1 MILTN
6 CNCEHEVD
14 CGCVLSFDE
23 YVANSLS
30 VLSVG
35 NLLGGD
41 CEFEEYV
48 IDWYR
53 NGEHALVSGVGSDPD
68 IQAYHPFLGL
78 ASIPVLPGTW
88 VPVVRYVVIDG
99 EIIFSV
105 PKKCK
110 SWCADLSNLPVIIV
124 VSPLNCNSTNSPV
137 NPGYSYRLSYVSS
150 QDFSMAERLV
160 LFQLPTDLS
169 AKYFAFVF
177 NAALVSDKI
186 EIYFNEETIPLT
198 SWIVGTGHSYPADY
212 SEMPYV
218 HRSGFIDY
226 IITLPDYV
234 SGDYLIIKITPSVFE
249 FNVNT
254 NWQLDIKCLG
264 IEDFGC
270 DYATKYMQQINSVSM
285 FKNVEACMLELT
297 ITMEDFFGV
306 LGPSHPMYLM
316 YRYGGLRG
324 ISSGSSL
331 QVPAS
336 NQYVLR
342 KDYSKT
348 VQTTSGSGALNP
360 TSLVN
365 AAALVYITKVG
376 SLTTIQCTDINDYN
390 SLKAGYEAV
399 QLTSIVTTFE
409 NDNTSLK
416 YYRFYVMYVR
426 ETLTSCGDT
435 YAQAFSAYFHL
446 NSTFVFDDVNMK
458 VEITSVEIVLGIT
471 PEECDGSY
479 SLANTYANS
488 YINTYHNMP
497 DYSVTTICRQNSPLG
512 YVMGPSGVVNPSVP
526 YQVFMYGT
534 YLNHLVLTPC
544 GELPLFCFGL
554 YPHTLYQIFYHFYLR
569 LEFSDDPWEENYRIR
584 AGQTDDGCVE
594 TLDYSTW
601 PIIYEVVAGAVVTN
615 LLPFRPIP

>member
-6 CNCEHEVD
+6 CNCEHEVN

-88 VPVVRYVVIDG
+88 VPIVRYVVIDG
-99 EIIFSV
+99 EVIFSV

-124 VSPLNCNSTNSPV
+124 VSPLDCDSTSYPV
-137 NPGYSYRLSYVSS
+137 NSGYSYRLSYVSS

-160 LFQLPTDLS
+160 LFNLPTDLS
-169 AKYFAFVF
+169 AKYFAFTF
-177 NAALVSDKI
+177 NGALVADKI
-186 EIYFNEETIPLT
+186 EIFFKEESSPLT
-198 SWIVGTGHSYPADY
+198 SWIIGTNHSYPANY

-218 HRSGFIDY
+218 HRNGFIDF
-226 IITLPDYV
+226 ILTLPEYAP
-234 SGDYLIIKITPSVFE
+234 GDYLIIKITPSVFE

-264 IEDFGC
+264 DVDFEC
-270 DYATKYMQQINSVSM
+270 DYTTKYMQQINSVSM
-285 FKNVEACMLELT
+285 LRNSGACRVELT
-297 ITMEDFFGV
+297 ITMEEFFGV
-306 LGPSHPMYLM
+306 LGPSHPMYM
-316 YRYGGLRG
+316 MSRYGGLRG

-331 QVPAS
+331 QVPALK
-336 NQYVLR
+336 QYVLS
-342 KDYSKT
+342 KDYTKN
-348 VQTTSGSGALNP
+348 VQSISGSGALNP

-365 AAALVYITKVG
+365 ASALVYITKVG
-376 SLTTIQCTDINDYN
+376 ALTTIQCSNINDYN
-390 SLKAGYEAV
+390 AIKDGYDAV
-399 QLTSIVTTFE
+399 QLTPIVTTFE

-416 YYRFYVMYVR
+416 YYRFYVMYLR

-435 YAQAFSAYFHL
+435 YTQAFTAYFHL

-488 YINTYHNMP
+488 YINTYHNLA
-497 DYSVTTICRQNSPLG
+497 DYSITTICRQKSPLG
-512 YVMGPSGVVNPSVP
+512 YVMGPSGVVNLPAP

-534 YLNHLVLTPC
+534 YINHLVETPC
-544 GELPLFCFGL
+544 SPIPMFCNGG
-554 YPHTLYQIFYHFYLR
+554 YPHDLYQIFYHYYLR
-569 LEFSDDPWEENYRIR
+569 VEFTDDPWEENYLIKC
-584 AGQTDDGCVE
+584 GLTSSGCSE
-594 TLDYSTW
+594 TLIYTEW
-601 PIIYEVVAGAVVTN
+601 PVIYEVVAGTVVTN
-615 LLPFRPIP
+615 LLPYRPMP